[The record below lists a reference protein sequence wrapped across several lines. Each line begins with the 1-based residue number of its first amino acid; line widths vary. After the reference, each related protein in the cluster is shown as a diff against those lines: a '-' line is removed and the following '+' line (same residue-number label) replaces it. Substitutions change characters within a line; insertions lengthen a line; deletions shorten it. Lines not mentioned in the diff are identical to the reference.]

1 MDEESVEEGEVNK
14 DTIRISI
21 ELKYLSFNM
30 ENMVKLIC
38 KTTRFGGNIGLATL
52 GVLYW

>member
-14 DTIRISI
+14 EAIRISI
-21 ELKYLSFNM
+21 ELEYLSFNM
-30 ENMVKLIC
+30 ENVAKLIF

-52 GVLYW
+52 RVLHW